1 MTEPVSQPVDE
12 HGASA
17 AVAPD
22 TPSTSMPPWVRRA
35 IVFWWS
41 ILVGL
46 WLTLLVARELR
57 GLLIQ
62 LTVALF
68 LSFALEPAVGW
79 FEGRGMKRGRATLL
93 SLLAFFV
100 AFGVFVTLMGQLIA
114 TQLTELVEDLP
125 GYVTSSTNWANDQ
138 FGTEIDTT
146 DLIDQIET
154 GQLTSFANDASRYLL
169 SVGTTLAGVLFQAL
183 TILLFTYYLTADGP
197 RLRRLICSVLPPSRQ
212 VEVLRVL
219 DLATDKT
226 GAYIS
231 SRLVLAVISGVFHWV
246 VFAVLGLPSSVALAL
261 WVGVISQFIPTLG
274 TYLAGVLPA
283 LVAVGQDPTK
293 AIWVVVAVVAY
304 QQIENYVLQPRITA
318 QTLDLHP
325 AVSIGAVLAGTTLFG
340 AAGAL
345 LALPVVATGS
355 GFLSAYIARHDLVE
369 DQIEGASFD
378 AGGRRLALDTT
389 AVDSP
394 AEDGT
399 TDLDT
404 GLEEP

>member
-1 MTEPVSQPVDE
+1 MSPD
-12 HGASA
+12 A
-17 AVAPD
+17 ANDPID
-22 TPSTSMPPWVRRA
+22 DNTSSMPPWVRRA

-41 ILVGL
+41 ILVAL

-62 LTVALF
+62 VAVALF
-68 LSFALEPAVGW
+68 LSFALEPAVGAL
-79 FEGRGMKRGRATLL
+79 ESRGVSRGRGTLI
-93 SLLAFFV
+93 SLVGVFI
-100 AFGVFVTLMGQLIA
+100 AFGIFLTLMGQLIA
-114 TQLTELVEDLP
+114 TQLTELAEELP
-125 GYVTSSTNWANDQ
+125 GYVSSGTAWANEQ
-138 FGTEIDTT
+138 FGTEIDTS
-146 DLIDQIET
+146 DLIAQIET
-154 GQLTSFANDASRYLL
+154 GQITTFANDASRYLL
-169 SVGTTLAGVLFQAL
+169 SIGTTLAGVLFQAL

-197 RLRRLICSVLPPSRQ
+197 KLRRLVCSVLPPTRQ

-231 SRLVLAVISGVFHWV
+231 SRLLLAVISGVFHWV
-246 VFAVLGLPSSVALAL
+246 VFAVLDLPSAVALAL

-274 TYLAGVLPA
+274 TYLAGILPA
-283 LVAVGQDPTK
+283 LVAVGEDPTK

-304 QQIENYVLQPRITA
+304 QQVENYLLQPRITA

-345 LALPVVATGS
+345 MALPAVATGS

-369 DQIEGASFD
+369 DGYGVEGAAFD
-378 AGGRRLALDTT
+378 AT
-389 AVDSP
+389 AIEP
-394 AEDGT
+394 PGT
-399 TDLDT
+399 SESSE
-404 GLEEP
+404 GLEHP

>member
-1 MTEPVSQPVDE
+1 
-12 HGASA
+12 
-17 AVAPD
+17 
-22 TPSTSMPPWVRRA
+22 MPPWVRRA

-41 ILVGL
+41 ILVAL

-62 LTVALF
+62 VAVALF
-68 LSFALEPAVGW
+68 LSFALEPAVGAL
-79 FEGRGMKRGRATLL
+79 ESRGVSRGRGTLI
-93 SLLAFFV
+93 SLVGVFI
-100 AFGVFVTLMGQLIA
+100 AFGIFLALMGQLIA
-114 TQLTELVEDLP
+114 TQLTELAEELP
-125 GYVTSSTNWANDQ
+125 GYVSSGTAWANEQ
-138 FGTEIDTT
+138 FGTEIDTS
-146 DLIDQIET
+146 DLIAQIET
-154 GQLTSFANDASRYLL
+154 GQITTFANDASRYLL
-169 SVGTTLAGVLFQAL
+169 SIGTTLAGVLFQAL

-197 RLRRLICSVLPPSRQ
+197 KLRRLVCSVLPPTRQ

-231 SRLVLAVISGVFHWV
+231 SRLLLAVISGVFHWV
-246 VFAVLGLPSSVALAL
+246 VFAILDLPSAVALAL

-274 TYLAGVLPA
+274 TYLAGILPA
-283 LVAVGQDPTK
+283 LVAVGEDPTK

-304 QQIENYVLQPRITA
+304 QQVENYLLQPRITA

-345 LALPVVATGS
+345 MALPAVATGS

-369 DQIEGASFD
+369 DGYGVEGAAFD
-378 AGGRRLALDTT
+378 AT
-389 AVDSP
+389 AIEP
-394 AEDGT
+394 PGT
-399 TDLDT
+399 SESSE
-404 GLEEP
+404 GLEHP

>member
-1 MTEPVSQPVDE
+1 
-12 HGASA
+12 
-17 AVAPD
+17 
-22 TPSTSMPPWVRRA
+22 MPPWVRRA

-46 WLTLLVARELR
+46 WLTLIVVRELR
-57 GLLIQ
+57 SLLIQ
-62 LTVALF
+62 VAVAVF
-68 LSFALEPAVGW
+68 LSFALEPAVG
-79 FEGRGMKRGRATLL
+79 FLEQRGVKRGRGTLI
-93 SLLAFFV
+93 SLLGVFV

-114 TQLTELVEDLP
+114 TQLTELVTDLP
-125 GYVTSSTNWANDQ
+125 GYVSSGATWANER
-138 FGTEIDTT
+138 FGAEIDPS
-146 DLIDQIET
+146 DLINQIEG
-154 GQLTSFANDASRYLL
+154 GQVTTFANDASRYLL
-169 SVGTTLAGVLFQAL
+169 SIGTALAGVLFQAL

-226 GAYIS
+226 GAYIY
-231 SRLVLAVISGVFHWV
+231 SRLLLAMISGIFHWV
-246 VFAVLGLPSSVALAL
+246 AFSILGLPSAVALAL

-283 LVAVGQDPTK
+283 LVAVGDDPSK
-293 AIWVVVAVVAY
+293 ALWVIVAVVIY
-304 QQIENYVLQPRITA
+304 QQIENYLLQPKITA

-345 LALPVVATGS
+345 MALPVVATGS

-369 DQIEGASFD
+369 DRMEIEGAAFD
-378 AGGRRLALDTT
+378 VGRVVETDEPGSNTT
-389 AVDSP
+389 ESAPTES
-394 AEDGT
+394 GT
-399 TDLDT
+399 TDPDD
-404 GLEEP
+404 GLEHS